1 MLSRRSFNR
10 SVVLGAAALGA
21 ASMRVH
27 AKPEKNR
34 ITLFANNHASF
45 NHLPLT
51 IAAQL
56 GYFKAEGLDV
66 VIHDPVESE
75 TTVKPDVYCGAYTN
89 IIRMQAQKSYF
100 RAFTLQ
106 GLGPLVALGV
116 AAKTF
121 PEYRQPV
128 DLRGKRIGVAN
139 YGAMSAVLTN
149 LVLARAKLGVRD
161 VSLVGLSS
169 AQNALDAMRSGQIDA
184 ISHCD
189 PVMSAL
195 EQRGEI
201 KVISDA
207 RTLKG
212 AQQVFGG
219 TMPAA
224 CLYAS
229 QEFVQ
234 SNPGTCQALTDG
246 LVRALKWLQ
255 TAGPSDII
263 KTVPEPYLLG
273 DRGLYLATF
282 ARARESFA
290 SDGMLSEEAARTALR
305 ALTESDAGLKNSGIQ
320 LDRTYTN
327 EFALRAKARFYA

>member
-1 MLSRRSFNR
+1 MVSRRNFNR
-10 SVVLGAAALGA
+10 SVVLGVAALSA
-21 ASMRVH
+21 ASMRVQ
-27 AKPEKNR
+27 AKPEKIR
-34 ITLFANNHASF
+34 LTLSAAGRASL
-45 NHLPLT
+45 NHLPLA
-51 IAAQL
+51 IATHL

-66 VIHDPVESE
+66 VIHDPAESE
-75 TTVKPDVYCGAYTN
+75 TIVKPDVYCGAYTN
-89 IIRMQAQKSYF
+89 VIRMQGQKSYF

-116 AAKTF
+116 AKTF
-121 PEYRQPV
+121 PEYRQPL
-128 DLRGKRIGVAN
+128 DLRGKRIGIATH
-139 YGAMSAVLTN
+139 GALSVVLTN
-149 LVLARAKLGVRD
+149 LVLARAKLTARD
-161 VSLVGLSS
+161 VNLVGLNSP
-169 AQNALDAMRSGQIDA
+169 QNALDALRSGQIDA

-189 PVMSAL
+189 PVMSVL

-234 SNPGTCQALTDG
+234 GNPGTCQALADSM
-246 LVRALKWLQ
+246 VRALKWLQ

-263 KTVPEPYLLG
+263 KTVPEPYLMG
-273 DRGLYLATF
+273 DRGMYLAAF
-282 ARARESFA
+282 AKARESFA
-290 SDGMLSEEAARTALR
+290 SDGVLPDEAARTALR
-305 ALTESDAGLKNSGIQ
+305 TLSESDTSLRGAGIQ
-320 LDRTYTN
+320 LDRSYTN
-327 EFALRAKARFYA
+327 EFAQRAKARFNA